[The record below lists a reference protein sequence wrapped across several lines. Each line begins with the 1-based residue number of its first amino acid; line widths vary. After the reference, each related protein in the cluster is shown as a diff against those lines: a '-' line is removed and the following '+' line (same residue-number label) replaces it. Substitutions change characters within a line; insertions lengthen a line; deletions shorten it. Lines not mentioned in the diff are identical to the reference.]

1 MKFVLVLLVV
11 GVALWV
17 LFGRQS
23 RRGRGQPDREP
34 GSARAQTAAA
44 DEGSPQRM
52 VACAHCAVQFPAAEA
67 VRHEGHAYCS
77 PDHCKAGPRG
87 S

>member
-17 LFGRQS
+17 LLGRQS
-23 RRGRGQPDREP
+23 RRGRGGQGREP
-34 GSARAQTAAA
+34 GSARAQPAAA
-44 DEGSPQRM
+44 DDGAPQQM
-52 VACAHCAVQFPAAEA
+52 VACAHCGVQFPAAEA